1 MIFLD
6 DASVYVFRAY
16 HSVLPDMRDR
26 DGNPTHAVFGFAR
39 FLGDLI
45 ERMRPRYMAVA
56 FDQRRADSYR
66 SRIYPAYKAN
76 RERAPQD
83 LVLQFE
89 RCRELC
95 RHLGVAMFVDP
106 EYEADDLIGTLASLM
121 RDEGMRSAFITR
133 DKDLAQLM
141 RSGDLFWDF
150 GAREQFGYHD
160 IERHFGVAPERSAYI
175 TRDKD
180 LAQLVR
186 NGDLYWDFGAR
197 GQFGYHDIER
207 YFGVAPER
215 FADYLA
221 LTGDDVDNIPGV
233 PGVGHRT
240 AASLMKCFASLE
252 EMYDDL
258 GRVAGLKLR
267 GAGALARK
275 LTEHRETVYLSRRL
289 TRIACDLKLGI
300 EPEGLRRRTPDLAGL
315 GGLYDHLGFGPFL
328 RRQGERLA
336 QLPA

>member
-1 MIFLD
+1 MIFLI

-26 DGNPTHAVFGFAR
+26 AGNPVHAVFGFAR

-45 ERMRPRYMAVA
+45 ERLRPKYIAVA
-56 FDQRRADSYR
+56 FDQRRTDSYR

-76 RERAPQD
+76 REPAPAD

-95 RHLGVAMFVDP
+95 RHLGLSVFVDP
-106 EYEADDLIGTLASLM
+106 QYEADDLIGSLAACM
-121 RDEGMRSAFITR
+121 RDVGMRSAFITR

-141 RSGDLFWDF
+141 RDGDLFWDF

-160 IERHFGVAPERSAYI
+160 IERH
-175 TRDKD
+175 
-180 LAQLVR
+180 
-186 NGDLYWDFGAR
+186 
-197 GQFGYHDIER
+197 
-207 YFGVAPER
+207 FGVAPER

-240 AASLMKCFASLE
+240 AASLMKVFESLD
-252 EMYDDL
+252 EMYGDL
-258 GRVAGLKLR
+258 QRVAQLKLR
-267 GAGALARK
+267 GAGTLAQK
-275 LTEHRETVYLSRRL
+275 LTEHRESVFLSRQL
-289 TRIACDLKLGI
+289 TRIACDLKLGTDA
-300 EPEGLRRRTPDLAGL
+300 EGLRRRMPNLAAL
-315 GGLYDHLGFGPFL
+315 DGLYDELGFGPFL
-328 RRQGERLA
+328 RRQGERLV
-336 QLPA
+336 QLPLA